1 MPEILLLRHGRSVAN
16 QQGVIASRP
25 ASAGNAFGLTPSGR
39 DQVLRSVARE
49 RSRGALMPPLVL
61 VSSPLLRARES
72 AGAAAEVLDVT
83 PRVDAGLTERD
94 FGDLELGSDGAYAEV
109 WKEDL
114 RDPTHRRWGVE
125 SVEDVL
131 RRAGAVVEAW
141 SCAEDVTTVVLCTH
155 GDVASTLLC
164 AAHGA
169 PLGRHRE
176 VGALETGAL
185 EALPAVEPLL
195 EALSDLRSPP
205 AG

>member
-16 QQGVIASRP
+16 EQGVIASRA
-25 ASAGNAFGLTPSGR
+25 ASAEDAFGLTPSGR
-39 DQVLRSVARE
+39 DQVVRSVARA
-49 RSRGALMPPLVL
+49 RSRGALHPPLVL

-72 AGAAAEVLDVT
+72 AQTAAEILDVT
-83 PRVDAGLTERD
+83 PSVDQGLTERD
-94 FGDLELGSDGAYAEV
+94 FGDLELGSDGAYAAV

-114 RDPTHRRWGVE
+114 RDPGHRRWGVE

-141 SCAEDVTTVVLCTH
+141 NRAEDVATVVLCTH

-176 VGALETGAL
+176 VGALATGAL
-185 EALPAVEPLL
+185 EALPAVEHLL
-195 EALSDLRSPP
+195 EALHTLRRPP